1 MVPEHEVGED
11 AGGAARH
18 PHLAVDEDLAAGAE
32 RQVYEVHH
40 VVEVDGDVGLGHVH
54 QLDTLVGDTPGL
66 VILLPN
72 IKSKHKTLDRY
83 MKLWIEDHKCV

>member
-18 PHLAVDEDLAAGAE
+18 PHLTVDEDLAAGAE

-54 QLDTLVGDTPGL
+54 QLDTLVGDAPGL

-72 IKSKHKTLDRY
+72 IKIKSR
-83 MKLWIEDHKCV
+83 